1 VTSRSG
7 GTCEKSATDKHNR
20 QAHRIPFKNSYFR
33 GLRMM
38 LSRICRLTAA
48 AVLLSLTVVPVAGAS
63 QQTPPRGW
71 WRNEAIVKELGLAVD
86 QVTRINTIFE
96 TTMPEL
102 RQDREELE
110 RLEAKLSRM
119 IQDDRMDEATLSRHI
134 DRVETARA
142 NGNKTRSM
150 MLTRM
155 YRVLTREQRVR
166 FDQLSKQWTASAGG
180 RGASPTFPPP
190 APAPG
195 PSTPNQ
201 GSNQGPP
208 QANPAPSDSPRR
220 PG

>member
-1 VTSRSG
+1 
-7 GTCEKSATDKHNR
+7 
-20 QAHRIPFKNSYFR
+20 
-33 GLRMM
+33 MM
-38 LSRICRLTAA
+38 LSRIFRLTAG
-48 AVLLSLTVVPVAGAS
+48 AVLLSLAIVPEAGAN
-63 QQTPPRGW
+63 QQTSPRGW
-71 WRNEAIVKELGLAVD
+71 WRNEAIVKELGLALD

-119 IQDDRMDEATLSRHI
+119 IQDDRSDEASLSRQI

-155 YRVLTREQRVR
+155 YRVLTREQRVK
-166 FDQLSKQWTASAGG
+166 FDQISKQWAAPAGG
-180 RGASPTFPPP
+180 RGSNPPHPP
-190 APAPG
+190 AKAPGSG
-195 PSTPNQ
+195 PSTPNENINH
-201 GSNQGPP
+201 GTMPG
-208 QANPAPSDSPRR
+208 NPAPSDSQRR

>member
-1 VTSRSG
+1 
-7 GTCEKSATDKHNR
+7 
-20 QAHRIPFKNSYFR
+20 
-33 GLRMM
+33 MM

-48 AVLLSLTVVPVAGAS
+48 AVLLSLTIVPVVGSS

-119 IQDDRMDEATLSRHI
+119 IQDDRMDEATLSRQI

-142 NGNKTRSM
+142 NGNKTRSL

-155 YRVLTREQRVR
+155 YRVLTREQRVK
-166 FDQLSKQWTASAGG
+166 FDQLSKQWTAAAGG
-180 RGASPTFPPP
+180 RGSNPTFPPATP
-190 APAPG
+190 GPG

-201 GSNQGPP
+201 GLNQGTTPGN
-208 QANPAPSDSPRR
+208 AAPSESQRR

>member
-1 VTSRSG
+1 
-7 GTCEKSATDKHNR
+7 
-20 QAHRIPFKNSYFR
+20 
-33 GLRMM
+33 M

-48 AVLLSLTVVPVAGAS
+48 AVLLSLAVASVAAAS
-63 QQTPPRGW
+63 QQTTPRGW

-119 IQDDRMDEATLSRHI
+119 IQDDRMDEATLSRQI

-155 YRVLTREQRVR
+155 YRVLTREQRVK
-166 FDQLSKQWTASAGG
+166 FDQISKHWAAPAGG
-180 RGASPTFPPP
+180 RGSSPTFPPA

-201 GSNQGPP
+201 GLNQGTTPGS
-208 QANPAPSDSPRR
+208 PAPADSQRR

>member
-1 VTSRSG
+1 
-7 GTCEKSATDKHNR
+7 
-20 QAHRIPFKNSYFR
+20 
-33 GLRMM
+33 MM
-38 LSRICRLTAA
+38 LSRICRLTVA
-48 AVLLSLTVVPVAGAS
+48 AVLLSLAVVPVAGAL
-63 QQTPPRGW
+63 QLTPPRGW
-71 WRNEAIVKELGLAVD
+71 WRNEAIVKELGLTVD

-119 IQDDRMDEATLSRHI
+119 IQDDRMDEANLSRQI

-142 NGNKTRSM
+142 NGNKTRSL

-155 YRVLTREQRVR
+155 YRVLTREQRTK
-166 FDQLSKQWTASAGG
+166 FDQISKTWAPPPGG
-180 RGASPTFPPP
+180 RGSSPTFPPATP
-190 APAPG
+190 GPG

-201 GSNQGPP
+201 GSSQGTTPG
-208 QANPAPSDSPRR
+208 NPAPSDSQRR